1 MTNRTRLL
9 VFWDFQN
16 EGVGANRVQ
25 NVNDRISSAM
35 RSRFGGA
42 SSQMFKAFGGTN
54 QSPAL
59 DRLRQVSW
67 RIRSINGN
75 VDERLIAEAK
85 SDCGQD
91 PTGTLFVLISR
102 DTDYAEMMSDLREQ
116 GVDVYVGH
124 LTPETPSP
132 ALRNA
137 VGRNHVINLQ

>member
-1 MTNRTRLL
+1 MVRRTRLL

-16 EGVGANRVQ
+16 EGVAVNSVQ
-25 NVNDRISSAM
+25 NVNDRIRTAM

-59 DRLRQVSW
+59 NGLRQASW
-67 RIRSINGN
+67 RVRPMDRN
-75 VDERLIAEAK
+75 VDQRLIDEAR
-85 SDCGQD
+85 SDCGQE
-91 PTGTLFVLISR
+91 PQATTFILISR
-102 DTDYAEMMSDLREQ
+102 DAGFAEVISDLRED

-137 VGRNHVINLQ
+137 VGRNHIISL